1 MNTEHPHPGGFVP
14 RLSADPGSAR
24 YELLTADQAAE
35 RVAAVGFDRADA
47 KLMVAQY
54 LAQNTAAVGRPPGDG
69 WRVDPY
75 DLAEIAR
82 AYDWVDHYRGETI
95 ADARARAAQ
104 YATDYQQRAAA
115 ADREQDPGY
124 AARLDREAAEWADR
138 ARDGH
143 NPWPAPDPR
152 LPTADGAVGDLT
164 ADQEHAAVAA
174 TRALDEDGDG
184 DGDQDGAPTPEHA
197 ARSEWVAAASWAVAA
212 RDLAIERGETEHAI
226 RFAQQAREAIAAVEG
241 VGVTREQLAHE
252 LDYPGGAA
260 ELDGEHIVAGI
271 ESGRPHTAAQLAVL
285 DAAWNEAMGLTPAA
299 LSDDQSSGAP
309 GASGA
314 AGVLVM
320 PSWMAERA
328 RATQSAVAA
337 GTRSPLTVDDP
348 AEIAAR
354 IAALHAQADHDE
366 DGDQDGDED
375 GGGHVRGRDD
385 GARPVPLGG
394 PDAAPQDVARED
406 AEREEVPGAA
416 ITHADHQP
424 GGERDEAGAGWDDP
438 AAAAWWEPIG
448 TGEVTLSH
456 AEVVA
461 ELTRAGMTTAQ
472 ARDALT
478 RYLDDTSR
486 EVGVSVHRWGLDL
499 HDVQAIT
506 ATDRARQVAE
516 APEQRDPVRDE
527 WEQVR
532 GADPR
537 SYDQMMGDAAVALTA
552 RPAAPVG
559 VEDQRREQLIRWHG
573 DDHPSAHGH
582 GDDGAVRALDDY
594 APTGATGQEW

>member
-14 RLSADPGSAR
+14 RLGADPSTAR
-24 YELLTADQAAE
+24 YELLGADQAAE

-47 KLMVAQY
+47 ARMVAQY
-54 LAQNTAAVGRPPGDG
+54 LAQNTAAFGRPPGDG

-95 ADARARAAQ
+95 ADARARAAR
-104 YATDYQQRAAA
+104 YAAGYQQQAASVDRERNPGRAA
-115 ADREQDPGY
+115 RV
-124 AARLDREAAEWADR
+124 DREAVEWAER

-152 LPTADGAVGDLT
+152 RAIADGVVGDLT

-184 DGDQDGAPTPEHA
+184 DGDQDGAPTPEQA
-197 ARSEWVAAASWAVAA
+197 ARSERVTAASWAVAA

-241 VGVTREQLAHE
+241 AGVTREQLAHE

-260 ELDGEHIVAGI
+260 ELDGEHIEAGI
-271 ESGRPHTAAQLAVL
+271 DSGRPLTAAHLAVL

-299 LSDDQSSGAP
+299 PADDQSFGSARSTGA
-309 GASGA
+309 
-314 AGVLVM
+314 LVM
-320 PSWMAERA
+320 PTWMAEQA
-328 RATQSAVAA
+328 RATQTAVAA
-337 GTRSPLTVDDP
+337 GTHTPLTVDDP
-348 AEIAAR
+348 AEITAR
-354 IAALHAQADHDE
+354 VAALHAQADHDE
-366 DGDQDGDED
+366 DGDEDTGGD
-375 GGGHVRGRDD
+375 VRGRDD
-385 GARPVPLGG
+385 GPWPVPLGG
-394 PDAAPQDVARED
+394 PDAVPQDAAPQDA
-406 AEREEVPGAA
+406 
-416 ITHADHQP
+416 
-424 GGERDEAGAGWDDP
+424 ERDEAGAGRDDP
-438 AAAAWWEPIG
+438 AAAVWWEPIG
-448 TGEVTLSH
+448 TGEITFSH

-461 ELTRAGMTTAQ
+461 ELTRAGMTAVQ

-499 HDVQAIT
+499 HDVQAIA
-506 ATDRARQVAE
+506 ATDRDRQVVE
-516 APEQRDPVRDE
+516 VPEQRGPVRGE

-537 SYDQMMGDAAVALTA
+537 SHDQMMGDAAAALTA
-552 RPAAPVG
+552 RPAAPTD

-573 DDHPSAHGH
+573 DDHTSAHGH
-582 GDDGAVRALDDY
+582 GDDGAVRGLDDY